1 MFVKEITYKDFNGQ
15 ELTERFY
22 FHYST
27 PEATRMMA
35 KYGGNIEEYAKKL
48 VENNNANDM
57 IAFIE
62 DIILSA
68 YGKKSSDGKSFI
80 KRPEFREAFEYSN
93 AYAELFEE
101 LLTNEES
108 LQDFASQFSNQEV
121 KTISEPKKKK

>member
-15 ELTERFY
+15 ELTEKFY

-27 PEATRMMA
+27 PEATRMMT
-35 KYGGNIEEYAKKL
+35 KYGGNIETYAKRL
-48 VENNNANDM
+48 VENEDAEAM

-68 YGKKSSDGKSFI
+68 YGRKSPDGKSFI
-80 KRPEFREAFEYSN
+80 KRQEFREAFEYSN

-101 LLTNEES
+101 FLTNEEK
-108 LQDFASQFSNQEV
+108 LQEFASQFSSTEV